1 MPAPAPPVTTPPSA
15 PPGQGLAVSPLAFV
29 PAAAWLTLFFGLP
42 LIIVAVISLM
52 APGTPVEWR
61 LDGSSFA
68 RLLDPI
74 HLNVLARS
82 LALAL
87 ITTAISLALGYPL
100 AYYIA
105 RRPSGPRRVLYFM
118 VLIPLWANSLVLIYA
133 WMVLLRPNGV
143 IEHWLRALGLVA
155 GEAPLALL
163 YTPGAVIVGLVY
175 WYLPFMVYPLYA
187 ALEKFD
193 FRLLDAA
200 YDLGATRVQ
209 AFRRVLWPLTR
220 AGAVTGAVLVFIE
233 SLGAFVV
240 PDLLGGAKSMMLGNL
255 IQQRFLSVP
264 QDWPLGAALALTLLV
279 LMAAALA
286 AVQRLAR
293 ARPA

>member
-1 MPAPAPPVTTPPSA
+1 V
-15 PPGQGLAVSPLAFV
+15 
-29 PAAAWLTLFFGLP
+29 LFFGLP
-42 LIIVAVISLM
+42 LLIVALISLM

-74 HLNVLARS
+74 HLTVLGRS

-87 ITTAISLALGYPL
+87 AATAISFVLGYPL

-105 RRPSGPRRVLYFM
+105 RRPRHGVRRVLYFM

-143 IEHWLRALGLVA
+143 IEQWLRALGLVT
-155 GEAPLALL
+155 GDAPLAWL
-163 YTPGAVIVGLVY
+163 YTPAAVIVGLVY

-187 ALEKFD
+187 VLEKFD
-193 FRLLDAA
+193 FRLLEAA
-200 YDLGATRVQ
+200 YDLGASRLQ

-220 AGAVTGAVLVFIE
+220 VGALTGAVLVFIE

-264 QDWPLGAALALTLLV
+264 QDWPLGAALTLV
-279 LMAAALA
+279 LLGLMAVGFI
-286 AVQRLAR
+286 AVQRLMRR
-293 ARPA
+293 AEAI